1 MIAWAVLLAVGVSTQ
16 QQQPGGQLRALV
28 QAGDSA
34 ALTAEVRRRP
44 ADARQLL
51 GELIQQAGRARP
63 GTDSVIGL
71 ARRLARTYAA
81 TWDDSFPVANLER
94 FERLSAKQR
103 AAKNAADSVRLAGN
117 SASTRQR
124 LSTAMALWR
133 QALRR
138 SAAVPDSAGMAA
150 ALGNIGSGFYQESQ
164 LDSAE
169 VYLTRATLLA
179 HAVGDKRTAANALGV
194 LGASAMDRG
203 DMRRADEIMRRSLAL
218 RWPIGD
224 VRGAAADHTNLGLI
238 AAELGDVGAARE
250 HYLEALEL
258 ARQHELSEPAAT
270 ALLNLGNIASQI
282 GELVEADARY
292 AEALSLFRAIGNDAD
307 VALVL
312 QNRGLLALRRGDYA
326 RATTQLQEAL
336 AIFTRAGTVENLI
349 QVRRDLASVR
359 AATGDLRSALDQLRR
374 AELLLATMAEPGE
387 LPADIALARGD
398 LATLLNTYAI
408 AEQQYGIAQTIYRR
422 EGNSFGEAE
431 AQQGRAMLLVERK
444 QYAKA
449 LELLGAAKRVQT
461 ASGDRRPA
469 ALTAL
474 MIGHTQQ
481 QQGNLVVARRTF
493 AQALDTLRALGDV
506 GGEAAA
512 LVALGDLEL
521 DAQSALAAEAQY
533 RRALERLSGRAVPTV
548 SWQAHA
554 GLGRALRARGALDEA
569 AVELRASIADV
580 ERTAR
585 TLPLAERRATFLGDK
600 WEAFA
605 DLALTQRA
613 LGDAAAS
620 FATSERMRARQML
633 DVLSRGRIAR
643 ATPADTVL
651 SAREQDLRLQIGD
664 LTQRLESEEGGV
676 RTLRGPELAGA
687 SSGVTREAL
696 ARVQEQY
703 AQLLLELRDEKGYG
717 AMVATDPTPWR
728 VVAARLK
735 RGQAMLT
742 YLVTDSTTMVFVLT
756 PDTMRVL
763 DLNVGHAA
771 LAALVDF
778 ARGTVARRPATST
791 PAWRTPLAR
800 LHQQLITPI
809 EDAGLLAGVR
819 ELVIVPHAELHY
831 LPFASLVRRGTK
843 DEFLI
848 ERYDIGYAPSATAW
862 VQLGAR
868 DWPLGNRVLALAPRD
883 QQLPG
888 SRDEVEA
895 IRGLYGSDA
904 TVLTGAAATE
914 QVFRAT
920 VQRYGIVHL
929 ATYGVLN
936 QHNPLFSFVELNRG
950 GGDDGRLEVHEVFA
964 LSLNA
969 RLLVLSACQT
979 ALASGAVSD
988 VPAGDDWVGL
998 VRAFLGA
1005 GAQNVIATLWAVEDR
1020 STARVMERLHKRL
1033 RAGDSEAVA
1042 LSQAQ
1047 RETLRNPATAGPF
1060 YWAGFVL
1067 VGGR

>member
-1 MIAWAVLLAVGVSTQ
+1 
-16 QQQPGGQLRALV
+16 
-28 QAGDSA
+28 
-34 ALTAEVRRRP
+34 
-44 ADARQLL
+44 
-51 GELIQQAGRARP
+51 
-63 GTDSVIGL
+63 
-71 ARRLARTYAA
+71 
-81 TWDDSFPVANLER
+81 
-94 FERLSAKQR
+94 
-103 AAKNAADSVRLAGN
+103 
-117 SASTRQR
+117 
-124 LSTAMALWR
+124 
-133 QALRR
+133 
-138 SAAVPDSAGMAA
+138 
-150 ALGNIGSGFYQESQ
+150 
-164 LDSAE
+164 
-169 VYLTRATLLA
+169 
-179 HAVGDKRTAANALGV
+179 
-194 LGASAMDRG
+194 
-203 DMRRADEIMRRSLAL
+203 
-218 RWPIGD
+218 
-224 VRGAAADHTNLGLI
+224 
-238 AAELGDVGAARE
+238 
-250 HYLEALEL
+250 
-258 ARQHELSEPAAT
+258 
-270 ALLNLGNIASQI
+270 
-282 GELVEADARY
+282 
-292 AEALSLFRAIGNDAD
+292 
-307 VALVL
+307 
-312 QNRGLLALRRGDYA
+312 LLALRRGDYA
-326 RATTQLQEAL
+326 RARSQLQEAL
-336 AIFTRAGTVENLI
+336 GIFTRAGTTENLV
-349 QVRRDLASVR
+349 QVRRDLASVH
-359 AATGDLRSALDQLRR
+359 AAMGDLRSALDQLRR
-374 AELLLATMAEPGE
+374 AELLLARMAEPGD
-387 LPADIALARGD
+387 LAADVALARGD

-408 AEQQYGIAQTIYRR
+408 AEHQYGIAQTIYRR
-422 EGNSFGEAE
+422 ASNALGEAE

-444 QYAKA
+444 QYAQA
-449 LELLGAAKRVQT
+449 LELLGFAKRVQT

-469 ALTAL
+469 ALTEL
-474 MIGHTQQ
+474 LIGHTQQ
-481 QQGNLVVARRTF
+481 EQGNLALARRTF
-493 AQALDTLRALGDV
+493 AHALDTLRALGDV

-512 LVALGDLEL
+512 LVALGDLDLE
-521 DAQSALAAEAQY
+521 AESPLAAEAQY
-533 RRALERLSGRAVPTV
+533 RRALDRLTGRAVPTV

-569 AVELRASIADV
+569 AAELRASIVDV

-600 WEAFA
+600 WDAFA
-605 DLALTQRA
+605 DLALTERA

-620 FATSERMRARQML
+620 FTTSERMRARQML

-643 ATPADTVL
+643 ATPADTTL
-651 SAREQDLRLQIGD
+651 SAREQDLRLRIGD

-676 RTLRGPELAGA
+676 RTLRGPDLSGA
-687 SSGVTREAL
+687 ASGVTREAL
-696 ARVQEQY
+696 ARAQEQY

-717 AMVATDPTPWR
+717 SMVAIAPAPWR

-763 DLNVGHAA
+763 DLNVGRVA

-778 ARGTVARRPATST
+778 ARGTMARRSPAAAS
-791 PAWRTPLAR
+791 WRTPLAR
-800 LHQQLITPI
+800 LHQQLISPI
-809 EDAGLLAGVR
+809 EDAGLLMNVR
-819 ELVIVPHAELHY
+819 QLVIVPHAELHY
-831 LPFASLVRRGTK
+831 LPFAALVRRGTK
-843 DEFLI
+843 DEFLV

-862 VQLGAR
+862 VQLGTR
-868 DWPLGNRVLALAPRD
+868 EWPMGNRVLALAPRD

-920 VQRYGIVHL
+920 VRRYDIVHL

-1033 RAGDSEAVA
+1033 RAGDAEAAA

-1067 VGGR
+1067 VGGGR